1 MHVDL
6 QEAVG
11 DTWVLYDIGMLMAM
25 LVCLLAYAVYVQ
37 TMVDFQPQNTYEVYD
52 SLGGAQARAL
62 LLKKV
67 DPTSW
72 NGEYETIIV
81 SRQPVLAG
89 QMCSPLTSLLH

>member
-1 MHVDL
+1 MHIDL

-52 SLGGAQARAL
+52 SLGGAQARVL
-62 LLKKV
+62 LPKKV

-72 NGEYETIIV
+72 NGEYETIIM
-81 SRQPVLAG
+81 SCQPALAG
-89 QMCSPLTSLLH
+89 QMCSPLTSLLP